1 MKTLVVG
8 VSLSGDRYANIACRS
23 LVQNDHDV
31 IGLGLREGETDGVQ
45 VVTGEPK
52 LTDIDTITL
61 YVNPARQVSMMD
73 YLLSLKPR
81 RIIFNPGTENP
92 SFKEKAQD
100 VGIETVEGCTLAMLS
115 ARRY

>member
-8 VSLSGDRYANIACRS
+8 VSLGADRYANMACRS
-23 LVQNDHDV
+23 LVANGHDV
-31 IGLGLREGETDGVQ
+31 IGLGLREGETDGVR

-73 YLLSLKPR
+73 YLISLKPR

-92 SFKEKAQD
+92 ELEELAEKH
-100 VGIETVEGCTLAMLS
+100 GIEAVEACTLVML
-115 ARRY
+115 ALNAY